1 MERDEK
7 IAITVYGLVVLVLTV
22 GILTSAKYLLWS

>member
-7 IAITVYGLVVLVLTV
+7 IATTVYGVVVLVLTV
-22 GILTSAKYLLWS
+22 GMLTGAQLLLWS

>member
-7 IAITVYGLVVLVLTV
+7 RALIAHAVITLVLAV
-22 GILTSAKYLLWS
+22 GMLIGGQILI

>member
-22 GILTSAKYLLWS
+22 GMLTGAQFLLRS

>member
-7 IAITVYGLVVLVLTV
+7 KAFIVHAVIALVLAIGMITGGQV
-22 GILTSAKYLLWS
+22 LL

>member
-7 IAITVYGLVVLVLTV
+7 KAFIAHAVITLVLAV
-22 GILTSAKYLLWS
+22 AMLTGGQFLL

>member
-7 IAITVYGLVVLVLTV
+7 KAITVYGLVVLVLTV
-22 GILTSAKYLLWS
+22 GMLTGA

>member
-7 IAITVYGLVVLVLTV
+7 KAFITHAVITLVLAV
-22 GILTSAKYLLWS
+22 AMLTGGQFLL

>member
-7 IAITVYGLVVLVLTV
+7 KAFIVHAVITLVLAIGMLT
-22 GILTSAKYLLWS
+22 GGQILL